1 MVGGADGDPPVIDAI
16 LLGMGPDG
24 HTCSLFPGH
33 LHPESLIPM
42 VDPLSFFSGHVMLE
56 ETSRWVSSI
65 EDSPKP
71 PPCRISLTLPVV
83 NAAKLVCFV
92 ATGQGKAELLPRV
105 FAGDTSLPCALVQPA
120 KAEWFVD
127 SAAASKL

>member
-1 MVGGADGDPPVIDAI
+1 MEICGGRQGDPPIIDAV

-33 LHPESLIPM
+33 
-42 VDPLSFFSGHVMLE
+42 VMLQ
-56 ETSRWVSSI
+56 ETSLWVSSL

-71 PPCRISLTLPVV
+71 PLCRISLTLPVV

-105 FAGDTSLPCALVQPA
+105 RAGDTSLPCALVQPA